1 MEENQVTANTFS
13 GKTNLEKVE
22 KGENRSFPSCTNSKG
37 SRGSVYLLT
46 HPCQVEYRGVPCNPP
61 KGKKGA

>member
-22 KGENRSFPSCTNSKG
+22 KGEIRSFPSG
-37 SRGSVYLLT
+37 
-46 HPCQVEYRGVPCNPP
+46 
-61 KGKKGA
+61 